1 MIGTFADRR
10 QESSAVSVT
19 SGFEKQKH
27 FEQILEFNLSPS
39 NCQVGYIEHVKV
51 VKVNLICKKIDFFFS
66 RQSGISFQLNK

>member
-19 SGFEKQKH
+19 SGLKKNH
-27 FEQILEFNLSPS
+27 FEQILEFKLSPS

-51 VKVNLICKKIDFFFS
+51 VKVNLICKKLDFFS
-66 RQSGISFQLNK
+66 